1 MKTVRG
7 FASATVGNVA
17 CGFDVLGF
25 AITEPGD
32 EVILT
37 RSERKHTGCP
47 VTISSISGDGGKL
60 PLDPRKNTSSFVVLK
75 FLEYIRTHKEQDCT
89 GHISLE
95 LKKHLPL
102 SSGMGSSA
110 ASAAAALAAANEL
123 LGRPCTKME
132 LVHFAIEGERVACG
146 SAHADNAAP
155 AILGN
160 FVLIR
165 SYNPLDLIVIP
176 PPERLFCSLVHPHTE
191 LRTSF
196 ARSVLPTDI
205 TLKDATRQW
214 GNVGALVAGLLTSDY
229 DLVGRSLVDVVAE
242 PNGPRLSPGLQMS
255 KRPRSRPA
263 HLAAALP
270 APAPPSSPFPTPAT
284 RPPRSAKPC
293 SRLFSPPKSPS
304 NRTCG
309 CRRYAGKG
317 LESSETLQYLNL
329 LPVNDILQHQ
339 QIFYAGLH
347 KTGHP

>member
-25 AITEPGD
+25 AIKEPGD

-37 RSERKHTGCP
+37 LSERKHSSCP
-47 VTISSISGDGGKL
+47 VTISSISGDEGKL
-60 PLDPRKNTSSFVVLK
+60 PLDPKKNTSSFVVLK
-75 FLEYIRTHKEQDCT
+75 FLEHLRAQKGIAFN

-123 LGRPCTKME
+123 LGQPCTKME

-165 SYNPLDLIVIP
+165 SYTPLDLIVIP
-176 PPERLFCSLVHPHTE
+176 PPDELYCSLVHPHTE

-196 ARSVLPTDI
+196 ARSVLPNEI
-205 TLKDATRQW
+205 PLKMATQQW
-214 GNVGALVAGLLTSDY
+214 GNVGALVAGLLTADY
-229 DLVGRSLVDVVAE
+229 PLIGRSLIDVVAE
-242 PNGPRLSPGLQMS
+242 PKRAPLIPGFFEVKEAAQRAGALGCSIAGSGPSIFAFS
-255 KRPRSRPA
+255 
-263 HLAAALP
+263 
-270 APAPPSSPFPTPAT
+270 SSPDTAREAGIAMQEAFLT
-284 RPPRSAKPC
+284 SKAKLP
-293 SRLFSPPKSPS
+293 SDMWVSPI
-304 NRTCG
+304 
-309 CRRYAGKG
+309 CREGAR
-317 LESSETLQYLNL
+317 
-329 LPVNDILQHQ
+329 IL
-339 QIFYAGLH
+339 
-347 KTGHP
+347 

>member
-1 MKTVRG
+1 MDVNPTPTSPGILPEKNSMKTVRG

-37 RSERKHTGCP
+37 LSDQAQSGSP
-47 VTISSISGDGGKL
+47 VSIVSITGDGGAL
-60 PLDPRKNTSSFVVLK
+60 PLDPKKNTSSFVVLK
-75 FLEYIRTHKEQDCT
+75 FLEYIRAHKQIDFT

-110 ASAAAALAAANEL
+110 ASAAAALIAANEL
-123 LGRPCTKME
+123 MGNPCSKME

-165 SYNPLDLIVIP
+165 SYTPLDLITIP
-176 PPERLFCSLVHPHTE
+176 SPEHLYCSLVHPHTE
-191 LRTSF
+191 LRTAY
-196 ARSVLPTDI
+196 ARSVLPKEI
-205 TLKDATRQW
+205 SLKTATEQW

-229 DLVGRSLVDVVAE
+229 DLIGRSLVDVIAE
-242 PNGPRLSPGLQMS
+242 PKRAPLIPGFFEVKQ
-255 KRPRSRPA
+255 
-263 HLAAALP
+263 AALDSG
-270 APAPPSSPFPTPAT
+270 ALGCSIAGSGPSIFA
-284 RPPRSAKPC
+284 
-293 SRLFSPPKSPS
+293 FS
-304 NRTCG
+304 
-309 CRRYAGKG
+309 
-317 LESSETLQYLNL
+317 SSEKTAIAVGDAMKEAFLHSKTPLQSDLWVS
-329 LPVNDILQHQ
+329 PICKEGAR
-339 QIFYAGLH
+339 IM
-347 KTGHP
+347 